1 MMRRAR
7 HRGDTLTRFT
17 FTSLD
22 LPGVVLVEPRVHEDE
37 RGFFM
42 ETFRQ
47 LEFEHAGLAGPFVQ
61 ENHSRS
67 ARGTVRGL
75 HFQRP
80 PKAQGKLVRV
90 VVGEIYDVSLDLRP
104 DAPSFGRW
112 VAVTLSAADRRMVYV
127 PPWCA
132 HGFCVVSEY
141 AEVMYKTTAE
151 YAPDLE
157 GGVAWDDPALA
168 IPWPV
173 ATPVISARDRQWPTL
188 REAVAAPAAGAG
200 LST

>member
-1 MMRRAR
+1 
-7 HRGDTLTRFT
+7 L
-17 FTSLD
+17 
-22 LPGVVLVEPRVHEDE
+22 
-37 RGFFM
+37 
-42 ETFRQ
+42 
-47 LEFEHAGLAGPFVQ
+47 
-61 ENHSRS
+61 
-67 ARGTVRGL
+67 RGL

-112 VAVTLSAADRRMVYV
+112 VAVTLSAANRRMVYV

-151 YAPDLE
+151 YAPELE

-173 ATPVISARDRQWPTL
+173 EAPVISARESP
-188 REAVAAPAAGAG
+188 VADAARRGSRGAG
-200 LST
+200 GGCWALDMMRIAV